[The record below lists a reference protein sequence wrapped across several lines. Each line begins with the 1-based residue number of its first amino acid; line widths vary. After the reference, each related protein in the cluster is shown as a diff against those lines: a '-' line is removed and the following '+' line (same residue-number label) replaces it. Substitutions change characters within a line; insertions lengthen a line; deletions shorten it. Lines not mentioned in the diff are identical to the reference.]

1 MLGILAACLAPF
13 HDSRRY
19 VFFLIGLAIAA
30 GAIAYGIQP
39 VRWLVVHLP
48 IVKAMKNGRLNL
60 VLDFAIAALAGLGIS
75 AAARRC
81 EEFTRGMR
89 HLALALIGI
98 VFLAVSFGVY
108 KMHLATLTPVALSRS
123 PLASLMF
130 LTVALV
136 VLAVKLRGH
145 VHSQRFAILAGG
157 LAIVEMLSFSYGY
170 LRFASVSDV
179 FPSAAVLDFLRSRD
193 QSVPFR
199 VTKDRVP
206 IPHNAGMIYGFE
218 SADGYDLTTER
229 TRLFA
234 QDLIEPREDGIM
246 FLAEKIV
253 AAHDRRLD
261 MLNVKY
267 LMVSQPGPEFD
278 LIAAEDRFAPVFSQ
292 RSVAVFENKT
302 ALPRFFAVPESHIEV
317 IPDPGAQLARVKEP
331 TFDPERSV
339 IFSAAPGEPGASNAG
354 AVALDARVQL
364 IDKGTNGY
372 RLRVDSNG
380 RAVLVISQM
389 YYPGWK
395 ATIDGSAVEVYPVN
409 FALTGI
415 VVPAGVHE
423 IRVFFRPDSFRIG
436 LMISLVSVGIGW
448 VLARIKPRIAE
459 I

>member
-1 MLGILAACLAPF
+1 
-13 HDSRRY
+13 
-19 VFFLIGLAIAA
+19 
-30 GAIAYGIQP
+30 
-39 VRWLVVHLP
+39 
-48 IVKAMKNGRLNL
+48 
-60 VLDFAIAALAGLGIS
+60 
-75 AAARRC
+75 
-81 EEFTRGMR
+81 
-89 HLALALIGI
+89 
-98 VFLAVSFGVY
+98 
-108 KMHLATLTPVALSRS
+108 
-123 PLASLMF
+123 
-130 LTVALV
+130 
-136 VLAVKLRGH
+136 
-145 VHSQRFAILAGG
+145 
-157 LAIVEMLSFSYGY
+157 
-170 LRFASVSDV
+170 
-179 FPSAAVLDFLRSRD
+179 
-193 QSVPFR
+193 
-199 VTKDRVP
+199 
-206 IPHNAGMIYGFE
+206 MIYGFE

-246 FLAEKIV
+246 FLAEKIT

-278 LIAAEDRFAPVFSQ
+278 LIAASDRFAPVFSQ
-292 RSVAVFENKT
+292 HSVAVFENKT

-317 IPDPGAQLARVKEP
+317 IPDPSAQLARVKEP

-395 ATIDGSAVEVYPVN
+395 ATIEGSAVEVYPVN

-423 IRVFFRPDSFRIG
+423 IRIFFRPDSFRIG
-436 LMISLVSVGIGW
+436 LMISLVSIGIGW